1 MCKHRVAGFSA
12 AHRVGMS
19 LLLCCLLFPPA
30 CSEATLQDHA
40 VAAWVGP
47 TCCLMFWG
55 VLSCACVFLGRWGV
69 RGQRLLYFA
78 HCSYSVGSGPSS
90 ACGVYVGAGPPA

>member
-19 LLLCCLLFPPA
+19 LLLYCLLFPPA

-47 TCCLMFWG
+47 TCLMFWG
-55 VLSCACVFLGRWGV
+55 AQLCLCVFR
-69 RGQRLLYFA
+69 
-78 HCSYSVGSGPSS
+78 SVGRPW
-90 ACGVYVGAGPPA
+90 AALVVLCPLLL